1 MKSKWPPHKN
11 SSSDLQFVLKELA
24 SGKLVAADFFLCLI
38 LLPLIP
44 VTFLHPL
51 KLWIITILAAYFT
64 FCCILFWISNELFK
78 RKKT

>member
-1 MKSKWPPHKN
+1 MKSKWPPHKE
-11 SSSDLQFVLKELA
+11 SSSDLQFVLKVLA

-51 KLWIITILAAYFT
+51 KLWIITIMAAYFI
-64 FCCILFWISNELFK
+64 FCCVLSLMSNAVFR